1 MILPKRS
8 VNETFKLPGFTRP
21 FIVRI
26 KITAMLALLSTSL
39 WIPYVAYS
47 QEVTD
52 SQKVADPAPGI
63 AHARE
68 LSSAFEAVA
77 KQITP
82 SVVNISAIKKPAP
95 SSRGK
100 NERDQFFEQFKDF
113 FGDDFAERFGPF
125 RGPGG
130 GGDDGGRSGL
140 GTGVIVDKAG
150 YILTNNHVVGE
161 ADELK
166 VRLSDEREVKAE
178 LIGRDPRTD
187 LAVIK
192 IKADKLVAAKLGD
205 SDELKIGEWVIAAG
219 NPFGLDN
226 TITAGIV
233 SAKGRSIMGGGQFE
247 DFIQTDAAINPGNS
261 GGPLVNLNGEVIG
274 INTAIF
280 SRSGGYMGI
289 GFAIPASMAKTVL
302 ESLISKGK
310 VVRGWLGVGIQNLT
324 EDLSQSFNFAGTDGA
339 LVGHVEEE
347 GPGGKAGLKQGDI
360 IIRMDDLP
368 VKNIN
373 QLRNKIAATAPGT
386 SVTFEYL
393 RNGRK
398 ETTSV
403 KIGELPTQQTEA
415 KEEETPAVDLG
426 LAIEALTPDI
436 ARRLGTK
443 SKTGV
448 VVRQVEPSSLGER
461 ATLQPRDVIVSVNGN
476 KVTSTS
482 DFYERI
488 QQADLKKGVRLV
500 VESQGMERFVFLRA
514 AE

>member
-1 MILPKRS
+1 MTFLPAFSRS
-8 VNETFKLPGFTRP
+8 
-21 FIVRI
+21 
-26 KITAMLALLSTSL
+26 LSQFLTPYSSASGPSSARRLYLSGIFSVLGLCSSL
-39 WIPYVAYS
+39 SINPLRGYA
-47 QEVTD
+47 EG
-52 SQKVADPAPGI
+52 ADPAPGI
-63 AHARE
+63 AHARA

-82 SVVNISAIKKPAP
+82 SVVNISAIKKPQLAKKG
-95 SSRGK
+95 RGD
-100 NERDQFFEQFKDF
+100 RDQFYEQFKDF
-113 FGDDFAERFGPF
+113 FGEDFADKFGPN
-125 RGPGG
+125 RGPG
-130 GGDDGGRSGL
+130 DEGGRSGL

-150 YILTNNHVVGE
+150 YILTNNHVVGD

-166 VRLSDEREVKAE
+166 VRLSDERELKAE

-192 IKADKLVAAKLGD
+192 IKADRLVPANLGN
-205 SDELKIGEWVIAAG
+205 SDDLRIGEWVIAAG

-289 GFAIPASMAKTVL
+289 GFAIPATMAKSVL

-324 EDLSQSFNFAGTDGA
+324 EDLAQSFNFAGTDGA
-339 LVGHVEEE
+339 LVGHVESD

-360 IIRMDDLP
+360 IIRMDDTP

-373 QLRNKIAATAPGT
+373 QLRNKIAGTAPGT
-386 SVTFEYL
+386 AVAFEYL

-403 KIGELPTQQTEA
+403 KIGELPTQAVEE
-415 KEEETPAVDLG
+415 KEEDAPSVDLG
-426 LAIEALTPDI
+426 ISIEVLTPDI

-448 VVRQVEPSSLGER
+448 VVRQVEPSGLGER
-461 ATLQPRDVIVSVNGN
+461 ASLQPRDVIVSVNG
-476 KVTSTS
+476 KLVSSTS
-482 DFYERI
+482 DFYDHLKD
-488 QQADLKKGVRLV
+488 ADLKKGVRLV
-500 VESQGMERFVFLRA
+500 VESQGMERFVFLRS